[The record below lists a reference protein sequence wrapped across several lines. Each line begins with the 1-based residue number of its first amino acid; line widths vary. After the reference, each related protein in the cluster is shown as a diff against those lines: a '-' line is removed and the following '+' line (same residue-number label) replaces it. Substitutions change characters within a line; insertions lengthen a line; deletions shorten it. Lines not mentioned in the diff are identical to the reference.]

1 MYIVCS
7 DLEGV
12 FVPEIWINVAEKT
25 GIEELRLTTR
35 DISDYDVLMRKR
47 LSILKQHRLKLKD
60 ITDVIAAMH
69 PLNGAL
75 DFLNWLRAM
84 TPVIVVSDT
93 FTQFAGPLIA
103 QLGWPTLF
111 CNTLAVDSDG
121 TVADYRLRQPD
132 GKRKTVEAL
141 KSLNY
146 KVIAMGDSYN
156 DISMLQAADHGILF
170 RPPPNVVAEFPQFP
184 VTTRYDALKPIYEKL
199 LTAEG

>member
-35 DISDYDVLMRKR
+35 DISDYNILMRKR
-47 LSILKQHRLKLKD
+47 LSILDRHGLKLKD
-60 ITDVIAAMH
+60 ITDVIAAMR
-69 PLNGAL
+69 PLDGAL
-75 DFLNWLRAM
+75 DFLDWLRAKVS
-84 TPVIVVSDT
+84 VIVVSDT

-111 CNTLAVDSDG
+111 CNTLVVSPVG
-121 TVADYRLRQPD
+121 RITDYRLRQPD
-132 GKRKTVEAL
+132 GKRRSVEAL

-156 DISMLQAADHGILF
+156 DITMLKTADHGILF
-170 RPPPNVVAEFPQFP
+170 RPPSNIVDEFSEFP
-184 VTTRYDALKPIYEKL
+184 VTTGYEELKPI
-199 LTAEG
+199 